1 MVLLQGKSM
10 NNHIVSQLRLL
21 SSGLTP
27 RVEAE
32 LMVQAA
38 DEIER
43 LEALVNAKAAMLK
56 ESRDRNV
63 RLLSQLQEYEVREQ

>member
-1 MVLLQGKSM
+1 MK
-10 NNHIVSQLRLL
+10 NHIVSQLRLL
-21 SSGLTP
+21 SNGLTP

-43 LEALVNAKAAMLK
+43 LEALVNAGAVMLK

>member
-1 MVLLQGKSM
+1 M
-10 NNHIVSQLRLL
+10 NDHIVSQLRSLAN
-21 SSGLTP
+21 GLTP

-43 LEALVNAKAAMLK
+43 LNALIRAGAARLK
-56 ESRDRNV
+56 ESRERNV

>member
-1 MVLLQGKSM
+1 M

-43 LEALVNAKAAMLK
+43 LEALVNAGAAMLK

>member
-1 MVLLQGKSM
+1 M

>member
-1 MVLLQGKSM
+1 MK
-10 NNHIVSQLRLL
+10 NHIVSQLRLL
-21 SSGLTP
+21 SNGLTP

-43 LEALVNAKAAMLK
+43 LEALVNAGAVMLK

-63 RLLSQLQEYEVREQ
+63 RLLSQLQEYEVREL

>member
-1 MVLLQGKSM
+1 MKET
-10 NNHIVSQLRLL
+10 IVSQLRLL
-21 SSGLTP
+21 SNGLTP

-43 LEALVNAKAAMLK
+43 LEAFVNAGAAMLK
-56 ESRDRNV
+56 ESRERNV

>member
-1 MVLLQGKSM
+1 MTKSD
-10 NNHIVSQLRLL
+10 IVNRLRTNRECYAPCLFD
-21 SSGLTP
+21 
-27 RVEAE
+27 E
-32 LMVQAA
+32 AA

-43 LEALVNAKAAMLK
+43 LEALVNAGAVMLK

>member
-1 MVLLQGKSM
+1 M

-21 SSGLTP
+21 SSGLIP

-43 LEALVNAKAAMLK
+43 LEALVNAGAAMLK

>member
-1 MVLLQGKSM
+1 MKET
-10 NNHIVSQLRLL
+10 IVSQLRLL
-21 SSGLTP
+21 SNGLTP

-43 LEALVNAKAAMLK
+43 LEALVNAGAAMLK
-56 ESRDRNV
+56 ESRERNV

>member
-1 MVLLQGKSM
+1 M
-10 NNHIVSQLRLL
+10 NDHIVSQLRSLAND
-21 SSGLTP
+21 LTP
-27 RVEAE
+27 RVEAEAE

-43 LEALVNAKAAMLK
+43 LNALIRAGAARLK
-56 ESRDRNV
+56 ESRERNV

>member
-1 MVLLQGKSM
+1 M
-10 NNHIVSQLRLL
+10 NDHIVSQLRSLAN
-21 SSGLTP
+21 GLTP

-43 LEALVNAKAAMLK
+43 LNALIRAGAARLK
-56 ESRDRNV
+56 ESRERNV
-63 RLLSQLQEYEVREQ
+63 RLLSQLQEYEVREL

>member
-1 MVLLQGKSM
+1 MSG
-10 NNHIVSQLRLL
+10 IASQLRLL

-27 RVEAE
+27 RVESE

-43 LEALVNAKAAMLK
+43 LEALVRAGAAMLK

>member
-1 MVLLQGKSM
+1 MK
-10 NNHIVSQLRLL
+10 NHIVSQLRLL
-21 SSGLTP
+21 SNGLTP
-27 RVEAE
+27 CVEAE

-43 LEALVNAKAAMLK
+43 LEALVNAGAAMLK